1 MAKTMRLL
9 RILAGLLVLM
19 CAATPARA
27 ELKLGIREGR
37 VTLVARDVSV
47 RQILAEWAKVGGTQ
61 VVNLDRISAAPVT
74 LQLDAVPERQA
85 LEVILRSVAGYVA
98 APRRPENPGVSQY
111 DRILVMAVSNP
122 PAAAA
127 TGRPAGSP
135 PPFPPAPRDIVAPNP
150 GPGPIFPTPTESEA
164 DDDGAANLVP
174 PRPGGSFPG
183 MPGLPTPTVP
193 GAAQPYGRPPS
204 GLPPGASVPGVVVP
218 AAQPP
223 NQPGG
228 QPPNPDR

>member
-1 MAKTMRLL
+1 MRLL
-9 RILAGLLVLM
+9 RILASVLVLM
-19 CAATPARA
+19 CVATPARS
-27 ELKLGIREGR
+27 ELKLGFREGR

-47 RQILAEWAKVGGTQ
+47 RQILAEWAKIGGTR

-122 PAAAA
+122 PAAVA
-127 TGRPAGSP
+127 TGRPVGSP
-135 PPFPPAPRDIVAPNP
+135 PTFPPAPRDFVAPIP

-164 DDDGAANLVP
+164 EDDDGAANLVP
-174 PRPGGSFPG
+174 PRPGISIPG
-183 MPGLPTPTVP
+183 MPGLPIPAVR
-193 GAAQPYGRPPS
+193 GAAQPNARPPS

-218 AAQPP
+218 APQPP

>member
-1 MAKTMRLL
+1 MKGLLNAQIMRHM
-9 RILAGLLVLM
+9 RILAASLALM
-19 CAATPARA
+19 CVAMPARA
-27 ELKLGIREGR
+27 ELRLGFREGR

-74 LQLDAVPERQA
+74 LQLNGVPERQA

-127 TGRPAGSP
+127 GAPGRPVGAP
-135 PPFPPAPRDIVAPNP
+135 PAFPPAPREIVTPTPA
-150 GPGPIFPTPTESEA
+150 PGPIFPTP
-164 DDDGAANLVP
+164 
-174 PRPGGSFPG
+174 
-183 MPGLPTPTVP
+183 
-193 GAAQPYGRPPS
+193 
-204 GLPPGASVPGVVVP
+204 
-218 AAQPP
+218 
-223 NQPGG
+223 
-228 QPPNPDR
+228 

>member
-1 MAKTMRLL
+1 M

-19 CAATPARA
+19 CVATPARA
-27 ELKLGIREGR
+27 ELRLGFREGR

-74 LQLDAVPERQA
+74 LQLDGVPERQA

-127 TGRPAGSP
+127 AAAGRPVGAP
-135 PPFPPAPRDIVAPNP
+135 PAFPPAPRDIVAPMP

-164 DDDGAANLVP
+164 DDDDAANLVP
-174 PRPGGSFPG
+174 PRPGVAFPG
-183 MPGLPTPTVP
+183 MPGVPTPAVP
-193 GAAQPYGRPPS
+193 GAAQPNARPPS
-204 GLPPGASVPGVVVP
+204 GPPAGANVPGVVVP
-218 AAQPP
+218 APQPP
-223 NQPGG
+223 NQPGA
-228 QPPNPDR
+228 QAPNPDR